1 MADEKILLI
10 EDEPDILMATE
21 TVLERAGYKVK
32 GNDRGDEALEAFYS
46 FRPDLALLDLD
57 LPGMSGL
64 SICSRI
70 REMSDIPVIMFT
82 GSADVEGKV
91 EAFATGAD
99 DYIVKGTDMK
109 ELVARVG
116 AALRRSGTSSAAD
129 PEEQYS
135 DDSLSIDFARQR
147 VCVGGEEVALTR
159 TEYEI
164 LTMLVQNE
172 GRPVTP
178 RQLLH
183 RIWGPEYIADDL
195 VKWHIGKLRKKIE
208 ADPEKPQLV
217 IMRRGF
223 GYVYSRPAR

>member
-10 EDEPDILMATE
+10 EDEHDIRMATE
-21 TVLERAGYKVK
+21 TVLEHAGYQVE
-32 GNDRGDEALEAFYS
+32 GNERGDEALQAFYS

-64 SICSRI
+64 NICSRI

-82 GSADVEGKV
+82 ASADVEGKV

-99 DYIVKGTDMK
+99 DYIVKGTDMD

-116 AALRRSGTSSAAD
+116 AALRRSGTSSAVD
-129 PEEQYS
+129 PGEQYS
-135 DDSLSIDFARQR
+135 DDTLSIDFARQR
-147 VCVGGEEVALTR
+147 VCVDGEEVALTR

-183 RIWGPEYIADDL
+183 RIWGPEYITDDL

-217 IMRRGF
+217 ATRRGF
-223 GYVYSRPAR
+223 GYVYSPAAR